1 MKIGLE
7 EEIRDLIPQAKGVSK
22 GSMDPIWDSI
32 WDAEAWLKGQRT
44 LIGGDRPRDAVG
56 RDIRDDLKQWVTIRL
71 GGGDK

>member
-32 WDAEAWLKGQRT
+32 WDADAWLKGQRT
-44 LIGGDRPRDAVG
+44 MIGGDRPRDIVG
-56 RDIRDDLKQWVTIRL
+56 REIRDDLRHYLEVRR
-71 GGGDK
+71 